1 MAASSVTGD
10 FCGGAFDGARGSAA
24 PCRSVPGCAS
34 ARLDRVMFDGVMS
47 SEVAVLLNGA
57 MSELPIHV
65 LNGPNLN
72 TLGTR
77 KPEIYGYTTLADV
90 ERNVR
95 ARAQTYGLDVV
106 FEQSNYEGQLVDWIQ
121 RARTEA
127 CGIVINP
134 AALTHYSVA
143 LHDALEMCE
152 MPIVEVH
159 ISNVHRREAF
169 RHTSFVSP
177 QATAVI
183 AGAGVL
189 GYELGVQV
197 IANELGKNTE
207 S

>member
-1 MAASSVTGD
+1 M
-10 FCGGAFDGARGSAA
+10 
-24 PCRSVPGCAS
+24 
-34 ARLDRVMFDGVMS
+34 
-47 SEVAVLLNGA
+47 N
-57 MSELPIHV
+57 ELPVYV

-77 KPEIYGYTTLADV
+77 RPEVYGHATLADV
-90 ERNVR
+90 EANVR

-106 FEQSNYEGQLVDWIQ
+106 FEQSNYEGQIVEWIQ
-121 RARTEA
+121 QARTQA

-143 LHDALEMCE
+143 IHDALEMCE
-152 MPIVEVH
+152 MPVVEVH

-183 AGAGVL
+183 AGAGIL
-189 GYELGVQV
+189 GYEFGVDVVAQHLG
-197 IANELGKNTE
+197 LR
-207 S
+207 

>member
-1 MAASSVTGD
+1 MAASSGVVRVFDDAALFVGAALLVGAAL
-10 FCGGAFDGARGSAA
+10 FGGAVSLH
-24 PCRSVPGCAS
+24 VT
-34 ARLDRVMFDGVMS
+34 
-47 SEVAVLLNGA
+47 VLLNGA

-77 KPEIYGYTTLADV
+77 KPEIYGRTTLADV

-95 ARAQTYGLDVV
+95 VRAQSYGLDVV

-197 IANELGKNTE
+197 IANELGKNIE
-207 S
+207 R

>member
-1 MAASSVTGD
+1 M
-10 FCGGAFDGARGSAA
+10 R
-24 PCRSVPGCAS
+24 
-34 ARLDRVMFDGVMS
+34 
-47 SEVAVLLNGA
+47 LNGG

-77 KPEIYGYTTLADV
+77 KPEIYGSTTLADV
-90 ERNVR
+90 ATNVR
-95 ARAQTYGLDVV
+95 ARAQSYGLEVV
-106 FEQSNYEGQLVDWIQ
+106 FEQSNWEGQLVDWIQ

-143 LHDALEMCE
+143 VHDALEMCE
-152 MPIVEVH
+152 MPVVEVH

-169 RHTSFVSP
+169 RHTSFVSL

-189 GYELGVQV
+189 GYELAVDV
-197 IANELGKNTE
+197 VARNLGIG
-207 S
+207 

>member
-1 MAASSVTGD
+1 M
-10 FCGGAFDGARGSAA
+10 R
-24 PCRSVPGCAS
+24 
-34 ARLDRVMFDGVMS
+34 
-47 SEVAVLLNGA
+47 LNGG

-77 KPEIYGYTTLADV
+77 RPEVYGHTTLADV
-90 ERNVR
+90 ETNVR
-95 ARAQTYGLDVV
+95 ARAQSYGLEVV
-106 FEQSNYEGQLVDWIQ
+106 FEQTNWEGQLVDWIQ

-143 LHDALEMCE
+143 VHDALEMCE
-152 MPIVEVH
+152 MPVVEVH
-159 ISNVHRREAF
+159 ISNVHRRESF

-189 GYELGVQV
+189 GYELAVDV
-197 IANELGKNTE
+197 VARHLGLG
-207 S
+207 

>member
-1 MAASSVTGD
+1 M
-10 FCGGAFDGARGSAA
+10 FNGAVPLGSGV
-24 PCRSVPGCAS
+24 C
-34 ARLDRVMFDGVMS
+34 DGVRFADACFVGAVPQDWAMS
-47 SEVAVLLNGA
+47 SGVAVLLNGA

-77 KPEIYGYTTLADV
+77 KPEIYGHTTLADV

-95 ARAQTYGLDVV
+95 ARARTYGLDVV

-197 IANELGKNTE
+197 IANELGKNIE

>member
-72 TLGTR
+72 TLGNR

-197 IANELGKNTE
+197 IANELGKNIE

>member
-1 MAASSVTGD
+1 MAASSVVRVFDRTS
-10 FCGGAFDGARGSAA
+10 CSTTPHHLKGAALFDGTGLFVGAVLFGSAV
-24 PCRSVPGCAS
+24 S
-34 ARLDRVMFDGVMS
+34 LD
-47 SEVAVLLNGA
+47 VAVLLNGA

-77 KPEIYGYTTLADV
+77 KPEIYGHTTLADV

>member
-1 MAASSVTGD
+1 MAASSVVVRVFDDAALFVGAALLVGAAL
-10 FCGGAFDGARGSAA
+10 FGGAVSLH
-24 PCRSVPGCAS
+24 VT
-34 ARLDRVMFDGVMS
+34 
-47 SEVAVLLNGA
+47 VLLNGA

-77 KPEIYGYTTLADV
+77 KPEIYGHTTLADV

-95 ARAQTYGLDVV
+95 VRAQSYGLDVV

-177 QATAVI
+177 QATTVI

-197 IANELGKNTE
+197 IANELGKNIE

>member
-1 MAASSVTGD
+1 M
-10 FCGGAFDGARGSAA
+10 
-24 PCRSVPGCAS
+24 
-34 ARLDRVMFDGVMS
+34 
-47 SEVAVLLNGA
+47 N
-57 MSELPIHV
+57 ELPVYV

-77 KPEIYGYTTLADV
+77 RPEVYGHATLTDV
-90 ERNVR
+90 EANVR

-106 FEQSNYEGQLVDWIQ
+106 FEQSNYEGQIVEWIQ
-121 RARTEA
+121 QARTQA

-143 LHDALEMCE
+143 IHDALEMCE
-152 MPIVEVH
+152 VPVVEVH

-183 AGAGVL
+183 AGAGILSYEFGVDVVAQHL
-189 GYELGVQV
+189 GLR
-197 IANELGKNTE
+197 
-207 S
+207 

>member
-1 MAASSVTGD
+1 MAASSVVVRVFDDAALFVGTALLVGAAL
-10 FCGGAFDGARGSAA
+10 FGGAVSLH
-24 PCRSVPGCAS
+24 VT
-34 ARLDRVMFDGVMS
+34 
-47 SEVAVLLNGA
+47 VLLNGA

-77 KPEIYGYTTLADV
+77 KPEIYGHTTLADV

-95 ARAQTYGLDVV
+95 VRAQSYGLDVV

-197 IANELGKNTE
+197 IANELGKNIE

>member
-77 KPEIYGYTTLADV
+77 KPEIYGHTTLADV

-95 ARAQTYGLDVV
+95 ARTRTYGLDVV